1 MATTQLTTVRGE
13 VEAEMLCGMLRSFGI
28 KCASGLSATEAAEG
42 FVTNPPHDV
51 FVDETDLER
60 AREVLADYEGS
71 RASEEDAG

>member
-1 MATTQLTTVRGE
+1 
-13 VEAEMLCGMLRSFGI
+13 MLCGMLRSFGI